1 MLNVFMDD
9 DTVHSRLKGVGKLT
23 MEEALELGCIGPMA
37 RASGILTDIRAAE
50 KDSVYGQLHFQ
61 PVIETDGDCYARARV
76 RLREV
81 LRSVEII
88 EGCIDNIPDGPI
100 DVKVRGVP
108 PKKECFVRVEQ
119 PRGEALYYVK
129 GNGTKFLER
138 FRLRT
143 PTNANLPALVKM
155 LQGCDLA
162 DVPNIILTIDPCI
175 SCCER

>member
-1 MLNVFMDD
+1 MFSVCKVGGVRRDIGGAVLKEMKRVLKDLSEKFLPMLNVFMDD

-81 LRSVEII
+81 LRSVENI
-88 EGCIDNIPDGPI
+88 EGRAAEKRMLCPCGTAERRSALLCKRKRNQIPGT
-100 DVKVRGVP
+100 VP
-108 PKKECFVRVEQ
+108 SEDTDKCQSACTRKDAS
-119 PRGEALYYVK
+119 GL
-129 GNGTKFLER
+129 
-138 FRLRT
+138 
-143 PTNANLPALVKM
+143 
-155 LQGCDLA
+155 
-162 DVPNIILTIDPCI
+162 
-175 SCCER
+175 

>member
-1 MLNVFMDD
+1 MDD

-23 MEEALELGCIGPMA
+23 MEEALELGCIGSWQEHPA
-37 RASGILTDIRAAE
+37 FSPIFVLLKKTAFTDSFISSPLLKRT
-50 KDSVYGQLHFQ
+50 
-61 PVIETDGDCYARARV
+61 ETVTARARV

-88 EGCIDNIPDGPI
+88 EGCIDNIPDEPI

-108 PKKECFVRVEQ
+108 PKRECFVRLEQ

-155 LQGCDLA
+155 LPGL
-162 DVPNIILTIDPCI
+162 
-175 SCCER
+175 